1 MIISYFFGWEKS
13 LNQTINQY
21 ELGSIVFTSVN
32 EENQVDI
39 ELANRHINNRR
50 NSEQTNDA
58 NVFTEISLTHLKEFD
73 EPLKLIEQLEQQAS
87 LTPQSYPIFDLIENL
102 IFYLAIRIRRQS
114 SRWKTSWSN
123 SNYQCYTWSHY
134 QAQRFSYKVMFLLSS
149 SFLYSILKQQ
159 KKMLLSSIRMVYESH
174 INRNSVVNTDVL
186 FLRQHTNIESSN
198 DT

>member
-114 SRWKTSWSN
+114 SR
-123 SNYQCYTWSHY
+123 
-134 QAQRFSYKVMFLLSS
+134 
-149 SFLYSILKQQ
+149 
-159 KKMLLSSIRMVYESH
+159 
-174 INRNSVVNTDVL
+174 
-186 FLRQHTNIESSN
+186 
-198 DT
+198 